1 MRLNYCLTA
10 SFRVSTLFVLAA
22 VVCAPSLMAQPSKA
36 RAPQP
41 FVHPGIDQR
50 SADLA
55 YMKKKVLAGEQ
66 PWAAA
71 YGRLKA
77 AADTEFV
84 VRPHAHVLRG
94 PYGKPNIGGD
104 DLSKCA
110 NMAYNYAL
118 VWYITRDRQYA
129 NKAIGILNAWSPVLW
144 DLDYNDAKL
153 LAGWTGYLLC
163 NAAEILRYTEA
174 GWSQKD
180 IEAFTNM
187 LMSVDYPLLRPYY
200 PQANGNWDGAI
211 IHSLIA
217 IAVFTDN
224 RPLYDNA
231 IDHFK
236 HGPVNGSIFKYIYPN
251 GQCQESSRD
260 QGHVQLGI
268 GEFAGA
274 AQIAFTQGTDLFS
287 MADNRIALGFEY
299 TARFLLGETPYCYC
313 TISERA
319 KVLRDDYEYVYRQ
332 YAAKG
337 VDLPYTKRAAD
348 SVRAKASRSVLS
360 AVRAPVA
367 PVAPGAAVGPVAAGA
382 AVGPVAAGLVAA
394 VGPVAVGGPGAAG
407 AAVVSV
413 ALVAR
418 SGKALAPRPDI
429 LPFDHPTIPSN
440 AIIVAPGQSL
450 QQALDSAAADS
461 AGARSSGAG
470 SSGAGSSGTRWVVAK
485 AGIHKLPS
493 TLKIP
498 SNITLTGEG
507 ASTILFLDPGSGAR
521 EAIINASP
529 ELHDVTI
536 RDLVIESSNKTDPG
550 TDPNSSRSSKG
561 GYNRGGILF
570 RAEKEGQ
577 ISHIKLIDLTI
588 RNSTWSGLS
597 ISGGADLTII
607 NCDLSENGA
616 SVPPGP
622 KLVHNLLLTHCTG
635 VAVSG
640 SRLVTS
646 PSGSGISLDHCADV
660 SITNCEIAR
669 NGYFGVLLAESS
681 NVLLKGNLI
690 EANDCS
696 GVMAEFLYAGNKNI
710 SVISNRIQYNNG
722 YGVES
727 YGAVTTKIENNVYEG
742 NGNSTL
748 QQKISADRRI
758 TPFY

>member
-1 MRLNYCLTA
+1 MNYCLTDN
-10 SFRVSTLFVLAA
+10 FRVATLFVVAA

-36 RAPQP
+36 AKLQH
-41 FVHPGIDQR
+41 FIHPGIDQR
-50 SADLA
+50 SGDLA
-55 YMKKKVLAGEQ
+55 YMKKKVFNGEQ

-71 YGRLKA
+71 FDRLKA
-77 AADTEFV
+77 AADTNFV
-84 VRPHAHVLRG
+84 VRVHTHVLRG

-118 VWYITRDRQYA
+118 VWYITRDKKYA
-129 NKAIGILNAWSPVLW
+129 NKAIDILNAWSPVLW

-153 LAGWTGYLLC
+153 LAGWTGHLLC
-163 NAAEILRYTEA
+163 NAAEIMRYTDA

-180 IEAFTNM
+180 IDAFKNM
-187 LMSVDYPLLRPYY
+187 LMSVYYPLMRPYY

-224 RPLYDNA
+224 RPLYENA

-251 GQCQESSRD
+251 GQCQESPRD

-274 AQIAFTQGTDLFS
+274 AQVAYTQGTDLFS

-319 KVLRDDYEYVYRQ
+319 KVLRDDYEYVYRH
-332 YAAKG
+332 YTAKG
-337 VDLPYTKRAAD
+337 LDLPYTKRAAD
-348 SVRAKASRSVLS
+348 SVRAKASRSVLT
-360 AVRAPVA
+360 AVRAPHA
-367 PVAPGAAVGPVAAGA
+367 TPTASSIAYIAGAAAATAPGAPT
-382 AVGPVAAGLVAA
+382 L
-394 VGPVAVGGPGAAG
+394 
-407 AAVVSV
+407 
-413 ALVAR
+413 
-418 SGKALAPRPDI
+418 
-429 LPFDHPTIPSN
+429 TIPPN
-440 AIIVAPGQSL
+440 AILVSPGQSL
-450 QQALDSAAADS
+450 QQALDSAAS
-461 AGARSSGAG
+461 G
-470 SSGAGSSGTRWVVAK
+470 SSSPRWVVAK
-485 AGIHKLPS
+485 AGLHTLPN

-498 SNITLTGEG
+498 SNITLIGEG
-507 ASTILFLDPGSGAR
+507 ATTILFLDPNSGER
-521 EAIINASP
+521 ETMINASP
-529 ELHDVTI
+529 GLHDVTI
-536 RDLVIESSNKTDPG
+536 RDLVIEASNKTDPG
-550 TDPNSSRSSKG
+550 TDPNSSRASKG

-570 RAEKEGQ
+570 RAEREGQ
-577 ISHIKLIDLTI
+577 ISRVNLIDLTI

-622 KLVHNLLLTHCTG
+622 KLTHNLLLAHCTG
-635 VAVSG
+635 VTVSG

-660 SITNCEIAR
+660 SVTNCEIAR
-669 NGYFGVLLAESS
+669 NGYFGILLAESN

-690 EANDCS
+690 EANDRS
-696 GVMAEFLYAGNKNI
+696 GLMAEFLYAGNKNLT
-710 SVISNRIQYNNG
+710 VISNRIQYNNG

-727 YGAVTTKIENNVYEG
+727 YGAMTSKIENNVYEG
-742 NGNSTL
+742 NGNSPL
-748 QQKISADRRI
+748 QQKISADRHI

>member
-1 MRLNYCLTA
+1 M
-10 SFRVSTLFVLAA
+10 FRVV
-22 VVCAPSLMAQPSKA
+22 PMAQP
-36 RAPQP
+36 
-41 FVHPGIDQR
+41 FIHPGIDQR
-50 SADLA
+50 PADLA

-118 VWYITRDRQYA
+118 VWYITRDKRYA
-129 NKAIGILNAWSPVLW
+129 NKAIEILNAWSPVLW

-180 IEAFTNM
+180 IDAFKNM
-187 LMSVDYPLLRPYY
+187 LMTVDFPLLRPYY

-211 IHSLIA
+211 IHTLIA

-251 GQCQESSRD
+251 GQCQESPRD

-274 AQIAFTQGTDLFS
+274 AQVAYTQGTDLFS

-319 KVLRDDYEYVYRQ
+319 KVLRDDYEYVYRH

-348 SVRAKASRSVLS
+348 SVRGKASRSVLV

-367 PVAPGAAVGPVAAGA
+367 TA
-382 AVGPVAAGLVAA
+382 
-394 VGPVAVGGPGAAG
+394 
-407 AAVVSV
+407 
-413 ALVAR
+413 AR
-418 SGKALAPRPDI
+418 SGKPLTPRPDI
-429 LPFDHPTIPSN
+429 LRLDHPTVPPN
-440 AIIVAPGQSL
+440 AVIVFPGQSL
-450 QQALDSAAADS
+450 QQALDSAAA
-461 AGARSSGAG
+461 GSSGAG
-470 SSGAGSSGTRWVVAK
+470 SSSAGSSGTRWVVAK
-485 AGIHKLPS
+485 AGIHTLPS

-507 ASTILFLDPGSGAR
+507 ASTILFLDPSSGAR
-521 EAIINASP
+521 ETMINASP

-536 RDLVIESSNKTDPG
+536 RDLVIEASNKTDPG

-570 RAEKEGQ
+570 RAEREGQ
-577 ISHIKLIDLTI
+577 ISRVNLIDLTI

-616 SVPPGP
+616 SSPPGP
-622 KLVHNLLLTHCTG
+622 KLVHNLLLAHCTG
-635 VAVSG
+635 VTISG

-646 PSGSGISLDHCADV
+646 PSGSGLSLDHCTDV
-660 SITNCEIAR
+660 SVTNCEIAR

-690 EANDCS
+690 EANDRS

-710 SVISNRIQYNNG
+710 TVLSNHIQYNNG

-727 YGAVTTKIENNVYEG
+727 YGAMTSKIENNAYEG
-742 NGNSTL
+742 NGNAPI
-748 QQKISADRRI
+748 QQKVSADRRI

>member
-1 MRLNYCLTA
+1 MFRL
-10 SFRVSTLFVLAA
+10 V
-22 VVCAPSLMAQPSKA
+22 PMAQP
-36 RAPQP
+36 
-41 FVHPGIDQR
+41 FIHPGIDQR
-50 SADLA
+50 SGDLA

-71 YGRLKA
+71 FDRLKA
-77 AADTEFV
+77 VADTGFT
-84 VRPHAHVLRG
+84 VRAHTHVLRG

-104 DLSKCA
+104 DLSKCS

-118 VWYITRDRQYA
+118 VWYITRDKKYA
-129 NKAIGILNAWSPVLW
+129 NKAIGILNTWSPALW
-144 DLDYNDAKL
+144 DFDYNDAKL
-153 LAGWTGYLLC
+153 LAGWTGHQLC
-163 NAAEILRYTEA
+163 NAAEILRYTGA

-180 IEAFTNM
+180 IDAFRRM
-187 LMSVDYPLLRPYY
+187 LMTVYYPLMRGYF

-236 HGPVNGSIFKYIYPN
+236 HGAVNGSIFKYIYPN
-251 GQCQESSRD
+251 GQCQESPRD

-274 AQIAFTQGTDLFS
+274 AQVAYTQGTDLFS
-287 MADNRIALGFEY
+287 MAENRIALGFEY

-319 KVLRDDYEYVYRQ
+319 KVLRDDYEYVYRH
-332 YAAKG
+332 YMAKG
-337 VDLPYTKRAAD
+337 LTLPYTKRAAD
-348 SVRAKASRSVLS
+348 SVRGKASRSVLT
-360 AVRAPVA
+360 AVRAPGTVRESSDKARA
-367 PVAPGAAVGPVAAGA
+367 PQLAPPTAITGAAAAPA
-382 AVGPVAAGLVAA
+382 H
-394 VGPVAVGGPGAAG
+394 
-407 AAVVSV
+407 S
-413 ALVAR
+413 
-418 SGKALAPRPDI
+418 
-429 LPFDHPTIPSN
+429 TIPSN
-440 AIIVAPGQSL
+440 SIFVSPGQSL
-450 QQALDSAAADS
+450 QQALDSAAAGSPGNGS
-461 AGARSSGAG
+461 A
-470 SSGAGSSGTRWVVAK
+470 GTRWVVAK
-485 AGIHKLPS
+485 AGIHTLPT

-498 SNITLTGEG
+498 SGITLTGEG
-507 ASTILFLDPGSGAR
+507 ASTILFLDPASGER
-521 EAIINASP
+521 ETMINAKP
-529 ELHDVTI
+529 DLHDVTI
-536 RDLVIESSNKTDPG
+536 RDLVIEASNKLDPG

-577 ISHIKLIDLTI
+577 IAGVSLIDLTI

-597 ISGGADLTII
+597 ISGATNLSIL

-622 KLVHNLLLTHCTG
+622 KLVHNLLLAHCTG
-635 VAVSG
+635 VTVSG

-646 PSGSGISLDHCADV
+646 PSGSGISVDHCADV
-660 SITNCEIAR
+660 SVTNCEIAR
-669 NGYFGVLLAESS
+669 NGYFGVLLAESR
-681 NVLLKGNLI
+681 NVVLKGNLI
-690 EANDCS
+690 EANDRS
-696 GVMAEFLYAGNKNI
+696 GVMAEYLYTGNTNI
-710 SVISNRIQYNNG
+710 TVINNRIQYNNG

-727 YGAVTTKIENNVYEG
+727 YGAIASKIENNVYEG
-742 NGNSTL
+742 NGNSSL